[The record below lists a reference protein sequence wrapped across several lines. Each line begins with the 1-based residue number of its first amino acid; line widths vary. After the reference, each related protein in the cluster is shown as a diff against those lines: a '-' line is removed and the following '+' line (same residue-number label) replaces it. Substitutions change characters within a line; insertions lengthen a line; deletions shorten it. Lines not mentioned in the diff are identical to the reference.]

1 MGPRFSGLLPE
12 AHVELLPNLSL
23 LKRRLDAATGKSGRI
38 DTLANELALAGEQLR

>member
-38 DTLANELALAGEQLR
+38 DTLANEIGIGR